1 MLFTIR
7 AAGGED
13 AAAIAELYARSPL
26 AEAPTTAA
34 AFELMT
40 QTGHAFL
47 LAESNG
53 AICGAVRYF
62 DEEGIGWFDLLV
74 SARPWAGVHLVRAVQ
89 RGCQDRGLR
98 LVRCRCSDTP
108 VIEDYFARLGFL
120 PIGRS
125 RNADGEPELLLE
137 RRLPLLTV
145 REQRRSDAEAIGD
158 LTGEDPWVFE
168 QGARPGAFVASDG
181 DRVVG
186 FIQCSDAGAG
196 VAVFTVPALDSRY
209 RERGLEAWMVRRAAS
224 YAETNGFH
232 TAEMPIDPAVEPA
245 SKALEDAYWVREGN
259 LWRRI
264 FFTPKH
270 PDDDWEA

>member
-7 AAGGED
+7 AARSEE
-13 AAAIAELYARSPL
+13 AAAIAKLYARTAL
-26 AEAPTTAA
+26 ADAPTTAA

-47 LAESNG
+47 VAELNG
-53 AICGAVRYF
+53 AIWGAVRYF

-74 SARPWAGVHLVRAVQ
+74 SERPWAGAQLVRAVQ

-98 LVRCRCSDTP
+98 LVRCRCADSR
-108 VIEDYFARLGFL
+108 VMEDYFARLGFL
-120 PIGRS
+120 PIGRGP
-125 RNADGEPELLLE
+125 NAAGEPELLLE

-196 VAVFTVPALDSRY
+196 VAAFTVPVLDSRY
-209 RERGLEAWMVRRAAS
+209 RERNLEAWMVRRAAS

-232 TAEMPIDPAVEPA
+232 SAEMPNDPALEPA
-245 SKALEDAYWVREGN
+245 SKALEDAYWLREGN

-264 FFTPKH
+264 FFTPRH
-270 PDDDWEA
+270 DEDDWEA